1 MPDFKAMAEL
11 RYQIRK
17 FLRFS
22 ENAAR
27 QAGIEPQQHQ
37 LLLAIRGLPDAASPT
52 IGVLAERMQL
62 QHHST
67 VELVDRLVDRNF
79 LCRLRSTNDRR
90 QVLVKLTH
98 DGENFLEKL
107 SLHHLE
113 ELQSAGPTFVK
124 VLNSLLA
131 DSLIDNPN
139 SASEVAKETV
149 TDKPRKDRNHG

>member
-1 MPDFKAMAEL
+1 MLDFKAMAEL

-22 ENAAR
+22 ENVAR

-149 TDKPRKDRNHG
+149 TNKPRKDRNHG

>member
-1 MPDFKAMAEL
+1 VPDFKAMAEL

-149 TDKPRKDRNHG
+149 TNKPRKDRNHG